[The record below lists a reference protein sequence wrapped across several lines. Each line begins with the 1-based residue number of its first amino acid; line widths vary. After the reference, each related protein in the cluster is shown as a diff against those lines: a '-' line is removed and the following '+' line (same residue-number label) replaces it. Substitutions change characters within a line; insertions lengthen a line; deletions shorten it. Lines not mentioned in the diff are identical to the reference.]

1 MLNFIIS
8 LFEAVIFVS
17 IVGMEAGLSISDWNW
32 SGFLIAAFVLTQ
44 TLFITIKVAISS
56 NKKPIVNPF

>member
-1 MLNFIIS
+1 MLNF
-8 LFEAVIFVS
+8 FVS
-17 IVGMEAGLSISDWNW
+17 LLEVLLFISMNGIEAGLSISDWNW